1 MVKEKDRDYM
11 ASEKYFKQFA
21 SSFTAINPA
30 NMPGSVLELT
40 LIVTNIVGF
49 KASAFAE
56 VPYMNNVNGV
66 ETLGTIRCRIQAVD
80 IDNSTI
86 TLKVAPQNAQLDAP
100 HQKVQQLMPKRIQVG
115 DIVQPRQPKAN
126 LKGDVLSFA
135 YEVEPINAIRVL
147 TVDESGNYVAGGGGG
162 GGGGGSDAT
171 AANQVLEINRL
182 ASIDGKLAN
191 QATAVKQDQQTAI
204 LSTIDASLNAIE
216 ASVAG
221 VSTLA
226 EQQLQTTA
234 LSAANSSLDAI
245 EADSASLPLI
255 QTDTASIAASNAL
268 VAGATNVNVVAP
280 AAGHAPRNMLV
291 GGIYNSTA
299 PALTAGQQ
307 AELQVDASGNLRTA
321 PANVASGAAN
331 EFETT
336 TGLLA
341 LQSITHSFTAVANS
355 LLTQIEASSSG
366 QMKYEVYV
374 NGNPV
379 WVKFSNA
386 ADLNVTFN
394 PREFSF
400 VATGQL
406 VEVTITSMET
416 STAHNVYSTISTRN
430 A

>member
-30 NMPGSVLELT
+30 NMPGSVQELT

-135 YEVEPINAIRVL
+135 YEVEPINAIRVM

-162 GGGGGSDAT
+162 GGGGSDTT

-182 ASIDGKLAN
+182 ASIDGKLTG
-191 QATAVKQDQQTAI
+191 QATAVKQDQQTA
-204 LSTIDASLNAIE
+204 LLTTVDASLNAIE

-255 QTDTASIAASNAL
+255 QTDTASIDASTAL
-268 VAGATNVNVVAP
+268 VAAATNINVVAP

-291 GGIYNSTA
+291 GGMYNSTP

-307 AELQVDASGNLRTA
+307 AELQVDASGNLRIA

-341 LQSITHSFTAVANS
+341 LQSITHSFTAVVDS

-406 VEVTITSMET
+406 VEVIITSMET
-416 STAHNVYSTISTRN
+416 VSAHNVYSTISTRN